1 MYGFSFWNKWI
12 ELNWIEFVGHP
23 GPLPQIAKNAHH
35 EIYEKLVFI
44 CSPLLYICLL
54 CDEVSLS
61 WKFGNPEFDVSPPPP
76 QGPPKYI
83 YICFHILDLNLRS
96 YNKIASL
103 FHMCKKEG
111 FSQDYTN

>member
-1 MYGFSFWNKWI
+1 MDFHSEIN
-12 ELNWIEFVGHP
+12 ELNWIELNLWATQAP
-23 GPLPQIAKNAHH
+23 SPKLAKNAHH

-76 QGPPKYI
+76 PKDPPNIYI
-83 YICFHILDLNLRS
+83 YLFS
-96 YNKIASL
+96 Y
-103 FHMCKKEG
+103 FGFEFKKLM
-111 FSQDYTN
+111 

>member
-1 MYGFSFWNKWI
+1 MDFHSEIN

-76 QGPPKYI
+76 PPRTPQIYI
-83 YICFHILDLNLRS
+83 YLFS
-96 YNKIASL
+96 Y
-103 FHMCKKEG
+103 FGFEFKKL
-111 FSQDYTN
+111 

>member
-76 QGPPKYI
+76 PPKDPPNI
-83 YICFHILDLNLRS
+83 YIFVFIFW
-96 YNKIASL
+96 IWI
-103 FHMCKKEG
+103 
-111 FSQDYTN
+111 

>member
-23 GPLPQIAKNAHH
+23 GPLPQIAKNSHY

-44 CSPLLYICLL
+44 FSPLLYICLL

-76 QGPPKYI
+76 QVSPPPPPNDPPNIYL
-83 YICFHILDLNLRS
+83 YICFHILDLKFNL
-96 YNKIASL
+96 
-103 FHMCKKEG
+103 
-111 FSQDYTN
+111 